1 MTLRV
6 NSILIASLA
15 VLAASPALAQP
26 RANSLSGWGYG
37 DAAPT
42 SFGVEG
48 GINYGGRVTVGVAA
62 GVFHPYR
69 LNRITPEVEAYLGL
83 TAEISHYNLWV
94 YVGGGVYTDPDPT
107 WTGRLSLWWYDSRP
121 LGLYAGFYGMWTP
134 AQGNLPT
141 ASYLLQP
148 RLGLE
153 IKVADHWQI
162 IPYLQLAITVPDSTV
177 SVGPGVLVFWS
188 S

>member
-1 MTLRV
+1 MPLRL
-6 NSILIASLA
+6 NSILIASFVALA
-15 VLAASPALAQP
+15 SSPALAQP

-69 LNRITPEVEAYLGL
+69 LNRITHEVEAYLGL

-121 LGLYAGFYGMWTP
+121 LGLYASFYGMWTP
-134 AQGNLPT
+134 AQEISPRRAISFSHGSDWKSRSPTTGRSFPTSNSPSPSPT
-141 ASYLLQP
+141 AS
-148 RLGLE
+148 
-153 IKVADHWQI
+153 
-162 IPYLQLAITVPDSTV
+162 
-177 SVGPGVLVFWS
+177 
-188 S
+188 